1 MTLTIKSRH
10 DGKKLVD
17 REFHDKLSTTASILI
32 ILAGCLG
39 VATAVVISTMY
50 ESIIFTSPFSS
61 PSSSKEIVSIPIP
74 AIDLGSVN
82 GFVMSSDGLPV
93 DGASVVVYKHMGLID
108 SADKNAGYSTSIIT
122 ESDGSYSFDG
132 LPSGVYKFTVT
143 YPDAV
148 VQTIDNYAVWPS
160 SSSSYVFKG

>member
-1 MTLTIKSRH
+1 MTLSIKSRH
-10 DGKKLVD
+10 DEKKLVNKQ
-17 REFHDKLSTTASILI
+17 FYNKLTTAAEILI

-50 ESIIFTSPFSS
+50 ESTVFTSPFSS
-61 PSSSKEIVSIPIP
+61 SSKDTTSIPIP
-74 AIDLGSVN
+74 AIDLGSVK
-82 GFVMSSDGLPV
+82 GFVMSSDGLPLP
-93 DGASVVVYKHMGLID
+93 GTSVTVYKHMGLID

-148 VQTIDNYAVWPS
+148 VQTIENYAVWPS
-160 SSSSYVFKG
+160 SSSSYVFKD

>member
-1 MTLTIKSRH
+1 MTLSIKSRH
-10 DGKKLVD
+10 DEKNLVNKQFYNKL
-17 REFHDKLSTTASILI
+17 TTAATILI

-50 ESIIFTSPFSS
+50 ESTIFTSPFSS
-61 PSSSKEIVSIPIP
+61 SSKDTTSIPIP

-160 SSSSYVFKG
+160 SSSSYVFKE